1 MSRTPVRLLPG
12 LKPLVGFRQQ
22 GWLMVSPCRPIWKSG
37 KPEGT
42 RWPQALPDFLL
53 SRFKKNGEA
62 RLNHQILKAA
72 FLLLAL
78 ATALRAAAATNTP
91 APLVL
96 DGLAAEVGGARITIA
111 ETMELAREQ
120 AAAKPESSA
129 APAEAGLRAR
139 YDRALEQLVARQLVL
154 QAYAAQDQ
162 KLPAWAVDRRVE
174 SVIDEH
180 FGGDRSRLVSMLS
193 RQGLGFDAWRKR
205 LEEEMVIAT
214 MHQQFVD
221 QHVAVAPAE
230 IRAFYATNAAA
241 FAVDGP
247 VRVGLILLARQEG
260 ESAAAALDR
269 ARAVLGRLRAGQD
282 FRAVAREVSAEAHAR
297 QGGDWG
303 YVDPAEVF
311 RKELADALAGL
322 EIGAVSAPVETET
335 GIYLVTKLDERVD
348 RVMPL
353 EAAWPEIESH
363 LRRVKTEARRAAW
376 IESLKRK
383 TTVRCFPLP

>member
-22 GWLMVSPCRPIWKSG
+22 GWLMVSPRRPIWKSG

-111 ETMELAREQ
+111 ETLALAREL
-120 AAAKPESSA
+120 AAALQQP
-129 APAEAGLRAR
+129 APGAGASLREAYAEAQ
-139 YDRALEQLVARQLVL
+139 EQLVARQLVL
-154 QAYAAQDQ
+154 QAYAAQEN
-162 KLPAWAVDRRVE
+162 KLPPWAVERRVAE
-174 SVIDEH
+174 VIDEH
-180 FGGDRSRLVSMLS
+180 FGGDRSQLVSMLT
-193 RQGLGFDAWRKR
+193 RQGLGFDAWRQR
-205 LEEEMVIAT
+205 LEEEMVTAT
-214 MHQQFVD
+214 MHQQFVER
-221 QHVAVAPAE
+221 HVVVAPTE
-230 IRAFYATNAAA
+230 IRAFYTTNAAA
-241 FAVDGP
+241 FAVEGP
-247 VRVGLILLARQEG
+247 VRAGLILLAPRDG
-260 ESAAAALDR
+260 ESAEALAGR
-269 ARAVLGRLRAGQD
+269 ARQVLAEIRAGKD
-282 FRAVAREVSAEAHAR
+282 FRAVARRESAEAHAR
-297 QGGDWG
+297 EGGDWG
-303 YVDPAEVF
+303 YIDPAEVF

-322 EIGAVSAPVETET
+322 KVGEVGEPVATET
-335 GIYLVTKLDERVD
+335 GVYLLTKFDERAD

-353 EAAWPEIESH
+353 EAAWAGIESR
-363 LRRVKTEARRAAW
+363 LRRIKAESRRAAW

-383 TTVRCFPLP
+383 TTVRYFPLP

>member
-22 GWLMVSPCRPIWKSG
+22 GWLMVSPRRPIWKSG

-42 RWPQALPDFLL
+42 CWTQALPDFLF

-62 RLNHQILKAA
+62 RLNHPILKSAC
-72 FLLLAL
+72 LLLAL
-78 ATALRAAAATNTP
+78 ATALRAAAATNAP

-111 ETMELAREQ
+111 ETMELAREL
-120 AAAKPESSA
+120 AAARKQPA
-129 APAEAGLRAR
+129 ADAAGVLRALYAEAQ
-139 YDRALEQLVARQLVL
+139 EQLVARQLVL
-154 QAYAAQDQ
+154 QAYAAQEQ
-162 KLPAWAVDRRVE
+162 KLPAWAVERRVE
-174 SVIDEH
+174 SVIDER
-180 FGGDRSRLVSMLS
+180 FGGDRSRLISMLNQ
-193 RQGLGFDAWRKR
+193 QGLGYDAWRKR

-241 FAVDGP
+241 FAVEGP
-247 VRVGLILLARQEG
+247 VRAGLILLARQEG
-260 ESAAAALDR
+260 ESAAAALGR
-269 ARAVLGRLRAGQD
+269 AREVLGRLRAGQD
-282 FRAVAREVSAEAHAR
+282 FRAVARSVSTESHAR

-322 EIGAVSAPVETET
+322 KIGEVSEPLETET
-335 GIYLVTKLDERVD
+335 GIYLVTKFDERTD

-353 EAAWPEIESH
+353 EAAWPEIEAY
-363 LRRVKTEARRAAW
+363 LRRVQAEARRAAW
-376 IESLKRK
+376 IESLKSR